1 MYAFRRA
8 TPADAER
15 IAHQRRRM
23 FVDMG
28 HPDDAGME
36 EAIRAFVPW
45 VRRSLESGYYA
56 GFLASA
62 GETVVAGAGLMLLG
76 WPPRADSLQTLRGYV
91 LNVYTEPE
99 HRGRGLARALV
110 GQALEHCR
118 ERGVR
123 TVALHASEAGRRVY
137 EGLGFSPSNEMLWR
151 AP

>member
-8 TPADAER
+8 TPADAEL
-15 IAHQRRRM
+15 IARHRRRM

-28 HPDDAGME
+28 HPDDGAME

-45 VRRSLESGYYA
+45 VRHSLESGYYT
-56 GFLASA
+56 GFLASQ
-62 GETVVAGAGLMLLG
+62 GEEVVAGAGLMLLE
-76 WPPRADSLQTLRGYV
+76 WPPRTDSLQALRGYV

-99 HRGRGLARALV
+99 HRGRGLARVLV

-123 TVALHASEAGRRVY
+123 TVALHASEAGRRIY
-137 EGLGFSPSNEMLWR
+137 EGLGFSASNEMIWR